1 MVSKLWEG
9 TTDIYY
15 FNMSCLK
22 ILKKKNAKEKALK
35 SRELWYFEDQPIA
48 LNRGVTY
55 AEVMPQRQLL
65 YCDLNVKL
73 SAVSTT

>member
-9 TTDIYY
+9 TTDFYY
-15 FNMSCLK
+15 LNMSCLT
-22 ILKKKNAKEKALK
+22 IYKNAKEKALK

-55 AEVMPQRQLL
+55 TEVMPQRQLL